1 MKLTARL
8 LASIEEEAR
17 GVIRAALKQ
26 AISEV
31 GREQTARIVWEE
43 LGWLPKAKSTAK
55 RVL

>member
-43 LGWLPKAKSTAK
+43 LGWLPKAKSTA
-55 RVL
+55 RRER